1 MTQSARTGWVVA
13 VHGGASAYPPGEPE
27 REAACLEA
35 LRESLAAGA
44 AILGRGGTSLDAV
57 EAAVRCLEA
66 CEHLNAGRGSTLSA
80 AGEVEMDAAIADGA
94 GRRAG
99 AVAAVRRLVHPVTAA
114 RAVLEHG
121 AHVLLVGEAADRFGT
136 ERGLEQAEPDFFVT
150 PRARALWER
159 ERRVRWS
166 RGAEGPAGPETVGAV
181 ALDAAGHLAAA
192 TSTGGLAGKL
202 PGRVSDSALI
212 GAGTWADDATCAVS
226 ATGRGELFIRSAF
239 AHEVDA
245 LLRLAGRSLGEACR
259 EALAR
264 VTALGGAGGCVAV
277 DRGGALATPFTTP
290 GMLCGSLRCGGEP
303 YVALRRSA

>member
-1 MTQSARTGWVVA
+1 MTPSARTAWVMA
-13 VHGGASAYPPGEPE
+13 VHGGASTYPPGEPE
-27 REAACLEA
+27 REAACLAA

-44 AILGRGGTSLDAV
+44 AILGCGGTALDAV
-57 EAAVRCLEA
+57 EAAVRCLES
-66 CEHLNAGRGSTLSA
+66 CEDLNAGRGSTLSA

-114 RAVLEHG
+114 RAVLDHG
-121 AHVLLVGEAADRFGT
+121 AHVLLVGEAADRFGA
-136 ERGLEQAEPDFFVT
+136 ERGLERAEPDFFVT
-150 PRARALWER
+150 PRTRALWER
-159 ERRVRWS
+159 ARREGPG
-166 RGAEGPAGPETVGAV
+166 RGAEDATGPETVGAV

-202 PGRVSDSALI
+202 PGRVSDSALV

-245 LLRLAGRSLGEACR
+245 LLRLAGRSLAEACG

-277 DRGGALATPFTTP
+277 DRGGEVAMPFTTP
-290 GMLCGSLRCGGEP
+290 GMLCGSLRSGGGP